1 MKYVEYLQLFIC
13 WLPFHNCYGTTHV
26 EWEQEKKEGATKSMF
41 MTNLFIIFSQV
52 LLMYKM
58 NIKRN
63 DKKGSTSKQA
73 AQSWDV
79 YDRPWDNVWPS
90 NAARINA
97 SSPPPRA
104 VQLCSQPSAQDP
116 SSTLNFALSSSTLH
130 WPCFSL
136 SCNKMQQEEL
146 PQRLQQTQE
155 RPKQRPAIFS

>member
-1 MKYVEYLQLFIC
+1 MKYKV
-13 WLPFHNCYGTTHV
+13 
-26 EWEQEKKEGATKSMF
+26 
-41 MTNLFIIFSQV
+41 
-52 LLMYKM
+52 

-63 DKKGSTSKQA
+63 DKKRSTSKQAA

-116 SSTLNFALSSSTLH
+116 SSTKHFALSSST
-130 WPCFSL
+130 
-136 SCNKMQQEEL
+136 
-146 PQRLQQTQE
+146 
-155 RPKQRPAIFS
+155 